1 MTTVTRSS
9 AEGADLLIDLE
20 RWRTGERA
28 ERDQVAHRLDTVF
41 GSHGFCLITGH
52 GVPAELLGELR
63 TLARE
68 FFALPEQVKAGYRT
82 GSAGAGWSTGLGQA
96 RGGPAELR
104 EAFTFRRRTGG
115 STGSAAFDES
125 RAHRWP
131 SEVPRLAEVA
141 EEYLRVMHRLS
152 DELLTLCAHALG
164 APADH
169 FTALR
174 RDPTHVAALK
184 WYPSLRR
191 LGTTAPGGQR
201 HAPHTDLGALTLL
214 DREHGL
220 GGLQLHTAEGRW
232 VDAPFLPGT
241 LAANVGDLL
250 ARWTG
255 DRWPACRHR
264 VAPPPAAAPEE
275 DLVSL
280 LYVSG
285 ADHDALIEACPPPVG
300 RTAYPPVR
308 WGEYMRDAFTAG
320 R

>member
-1 MTTVTRSS
+1 MS
-9 AEGADLLIDLE
+9 ASTPPAIDGADLLIDME
-20 RWRTGERA
+20 HWRAGGRREGE
-28 ERDQVAHRLDTVF
+28 QVVRRLDTVF
-41 GSHGFCLITGH
+41 GTYGFCLITGH
-52 GVPAELLGELR
+52 RVPAGLLTDLR
-63 TLARE
+63 MLGRE

-82 GSAGAGWSTGLGQA
+82 SDSGSGWSGGRAHPQGAPADLKEVFSFRA
-96 RGGPAELR
+96 RS
-104 EAFTFRRRTGG
+104 
-115 STGSAAFDES
+115 STGAALPGG
-125 RAHRWP
+125 RPPHRWP
-131 SEVPRLAEVA
+131 SQVPRLAAVGD
-141 EEYLRVMHRLS
+141 EYLRVMHRLS
-152 DELLTLCAHALG
+152 DEVFTLCAEALG

-184 WYPSLRR
+184 WYPSLHH
-191 LGTTAPGGQR
+191 LGSPAPGRER
-201 HAPHTDLGALTLL
+201 HGAHTDKGALTVL
-214 DREHGL
+214 DREYGL
-220 GGLQLHTAEGRW
+220 GGLQLHTEGHW

-241 LAANVGDLL
+241 LAVNVGDLL

-280 LYVSG
+280 LYASG
-285 ADHDALIEACPPPVG
+285 ADRDALIESFPPPVG

-308 WGEYMRDAFTAG
+308 WGEYLRRNFAAP